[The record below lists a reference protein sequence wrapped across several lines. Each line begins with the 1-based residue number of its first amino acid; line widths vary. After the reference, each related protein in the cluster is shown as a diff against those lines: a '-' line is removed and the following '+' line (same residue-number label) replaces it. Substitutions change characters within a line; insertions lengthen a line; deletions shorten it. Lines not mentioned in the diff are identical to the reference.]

1 MPPDSTNSPP
11 KHRPCVLKPYAHKPG
26 PKNQKIKGPKT
37 SAFSNVPFQRNNLTL
52 HDWLQVVDWY
62 DHHQPISQAETV
74 KYLKNL
80 HDDALL
86 FNQGTLSC
94 HLIKK
99 GHELDQAK
107 LASTPTALSPKH
119 AQIVTWPD
127 VEEALQL
134 WVQHMEKKWET
145 VTGAMLVEKCA
156 QFEDAL
162 NVPEQERLWS
172 EGWVQKLL
180 QTWVWNVTEN
190 EGNSWF

>member
-1 MPPDSTNSPP
+1 MAKHWDSFLSY
-11 KHRPCVLKPYAHKPG
+11 C
-26 PKNQKIKGPKT
+26 
-37 SAFSNVPFQRNNLTL
+37 NLTL

-62 DHHQPISQAETV
+62 DHQPISQAETV
-74 KYLKNL
+74 KYFKNF

-86 FNQGTLSC
+86 FIQGSFSC
-94 HLIKK
+94 HLTKK
-99 GHELDQAK
+99 GCELDQAK
-107 LASTPTALSPKH
+107 LASTPTELSSKH

-162 NVPEQERLWS
+162 NVPEQERLQS